1 MKFKRLLRN
10 WDIWGFLRWR
20 NYICCWEKEFLKM
33 TSNDKLEW
41 VGTKSSILK
50 PWRRRVL
57 GTWREFDNRWGIL
70 DKKLVIILTV
80 SVVWGQGTVWVRESQ
95 QKSGQEPE
103 TQPHPPSVADWS
115 FQRPPVGRNCNSWLC
130 GQKEL
135 EGESVLY
142 RLRFHPCEKNTNRG
156 SL

>member
-33 TSNDKLEW
+33 TSNDKSEW
-41 VGTKSSILK
+41 VGTKSSKLK

-57 GTWREFDNRWGIL
+57 GTWREFDNRRGIL

-80 SVVWGQGTVWVRESQ
+80 SVVWGKCTVSVSESQ

-103 TQPHPPSVADWS
+103 TQPHHPIYSRLKLSETSSREKLQFLTVWLKRIRGRISIVKVTFPSLW
-115 FQRPPVGRNCNSWLC
+115 
-130 GQKEL
+130 
-135 EGESVLY
+135 
-142 RLRFHPCEKNTNRG
+142 
-156 SL
+156 